1 MDPVTFIGD
10 VLTGVESAVVSMGP
24 SPWLLLAVLLLCF
37 IDGFFPPVPS
47 ESIVIAVATLAV
59 TGQVPPLYLGALVLV
74 AAIGAFFGDLTAYT
88 IGSRV
93 RLERLRVFRGDRGRA
108 SLAKA
113 ADLLDRRGTAVI
125 LSGRFIPVG
134 RIAINMTA
142 GAVGYPRAR
151 YLPTAAGASVLW
163 AAYSAAM
170 GIGAGHLLRDSPL
183 LAMAVGITAGV
194 LVGLLIDKLISRV
207 RSMLGSMRRSRSA
220 SSGEAHRGGERRATR
235 SERLP

>member
-10 VLTGVESAVVSMGP
+10 VLSGIESAVVSMGP
-24 SPWLLLAVLLLCF
+24 SPWLLLAVLLLCYV
-37 IDGFFPPVPS
+37 DGFFPPVPS
-47 ESIVIAVATLAV
+47 ESIVIGVATLSV
-59 TGQVPPLYLGALVLV
+59 TGQVPPLYLGVLVLV
-74 AAIGAFFGDLTAYT
+74 AAIGAFFGDLTAYK

-93 RLERLRVFRGDRGRA
+93 PLERLRMFRGRRGRA

-134 RIAINMTA
+134 RIAVNVTA

-151 YLPTAAGASVLW
+151 YLPTAAGAAVLW

-183 LAMAVGITAGV
+183 LAMTLGITAGA
-194 LVGLLIDKLISRV
+194 LVGLLIDKLVSRV
-207 RSMLGSMRRSRSA
+207 RSMFGSMRRSSSA
-220 SSGEAHRGGERRATR
+220 SPGEAPRDAEPEAKR
-235 SERLP
+235 SERLR